1 MATGFNRDEVAAL
14 LVRCHRR
21 CCICHRF
28 CGTKIE
34 TDHIVQAAESQDHSI
49 ENAIA
54 VCFDCHAEI
63 HAYNPKHP
71 RGRKFTPEELRMHKK
86 QWLEICE
93 TRPEIFLEANRNVD
107 IGPLQGMLDELD
119 CNLVISEDF
128 TNDTF
133 GFLFK
138 DEQLTRAI
146 REGVLSTLDENL
158 RKVISQAY
166 GSISRAN
173 EFVQSF
179 HKQDSGSRMIHS
191 IEHTAKNSI
200 VQARDRVKE
209 ARDLLL
215 DFVRSED
222 SSAND

>member
-71 RGRKFTPEELRMHKK
+71 RGRKFTPEELRMHKE
-86 QWLEICE
+86 QWLRICD
-93 TRPEIFLEANRNVD
+93 TRPEIFVEASRNVD
-107 IGPLQGMLDELD
+107 IGPLQGLLDELD
-119 CNLVISEDF
+119 YNLGISDNLV
-128 TNDTF
+128 DTSGI
-133 GFLFK
+133 GFLFRE
-138 DEQLTRAI
+138 EQLARAI
-146 REGVLSTLDENL
+146 KEGVLSTLEDNL
-158 RKVISQAY
+158 RKDITHAY
-166 GSISRAN
+166 GAISKAN
-173 EFVQSF
+173 EMVRGYGYSNIGRV
-179 HKQDSGSRMIHS
+179 DN
-191 IEHTAKNSI
+191 KNEAYRSCKNAI
-200 VQARDRVKE
+200 PLITIARDKLLSFVK
-209 ARDLLL
+209 
-215 DFVRSED
+215 SENPN
-222 SSAND
+222 ANE